1 MILEFVARSKKAFAI
16 TMLVLLY
23 CEAILPSYAIAAGR
37 VNYRHH
43 TERRYSP
50 LPPVKHVLPPGPPI
64 AKTTAKARIPE
75 VFGGPGQPESQSFH
89 SVNSDNMV
97 DLFTGDFSYNIP
109 LLDIDGYPLAI
120 GYSSGI
126 SMDQEASWVGLGWN
140 INPGAITRNMR
151 GLPDDFNGT
160 DTIQKASTMKENKTI
175 GVTSGADVEVTGL
188 SKFVGFG
195 IGGSMGVL
203 YNNYKGW
210 GLETSVNANINV
222 GSQSMGRFTNGL
234 SLTNS
239 SQNGLTIGTSFSYSF
254 ADRRASE
261 EGGMSGSVST
271 GLAYNAREGLKA
283 LTFSAGLR
291 QYTQDQQKAKETD
304 THGSAIASSISF
316 AQPSFTPS
324 INLAYTNTLV
334 SYTAK
339 IGYETKVVHPSFF
352 VTGYVSLQNIAEEDK
367 RLALPAYGYL
377 NYQQA
382 NGNEGALLDYNREK
396 EIAYREKPAVPNIA
410 VPSYTYDVFS
420 ISGEGTGGMF
430 RAYRGDIGYVYD
442 HAIRS
447 KDKSTI
453 ISTDVGIGDIVHGG
467 ADLGLTRAYTQVGPW
482 TEQNPLATTVA
493 FKKSDKTF
501 EGAYFRNPGE
511 LAGNTK
517 SFYSAIGDD
526 DVVAVQ
532 LHQPGNSSPTIEA
545 TNMLN
550 TYRNKRLAG
559 TKLLTKDNVYKPVR
573 DKRSQ
578 VISYLTA
585 AEASIAGLTRY
596 IENYTPNV
604 YSLSNCGMMFPDD
617 TNGDGSGLKGE
628 YFKRKDLKEKVFERI
643 DTAIYFN
650 SKDDINKNLPT
661 GAARLDNNFSA
672 RWTGRIK
679 VPYTGAYGF
688 VTNSDDGVRIYLND
702 TLIIDRWNDH
712 ANRKDSAWVN
722 LVGGELYNFR
732 AEYYQAGGGVIMKM
746 QWKSAHGTVEVPI
759 PSANYYLMPVKDT
772 FVVGNNILSREKR
785 VNDFRKPDHI
795 SEVNVLNAD
804 GRRYVYGLPVYNLNQ
819 KDLAF
824 SVDAA
829 GGKRADGLVKY
840 VAGSD
845 NTLNN
850 KKGND
855 NYFNSE
861 EIPSFAHSFLLT
873 GIVSPDYTDLT
884 GDGITDDDPGTAVK
898 FNYSKIAGVKNPHQW
913 RTPATDSA
921 SYNEGLRTDNRDDKG
936 SYVTG
941 TKELWYLHSIESKN
955 MIATFKVSERE
966 DLMAMNEN
974 GVRLNNRQ
982 TRKLDEINLY
992 TKADFQKY
1000 KTAAKPIK
1008 TVHFEYTYELCPG
1021 VNRPLNTGGK
1031 LTLKRIWFT
1040 YNGNDKGK
1048 RNPYVFNYNTNNP
1061 AYTGKSY
1068 DRWGN
1073 YKPETQNPGYL
1084 SYNPIT
1090 NAEYPYA
1097 LQDSTLA
1104 ARNAAAWTLDSIV
1117 LPSGGRLKIDYE
1129 SDDYAYVQNKRAA
1142 QLFKVTGFSN
1152 GIPASLNDLS
1162 RSLYGLT
1169 DYRYVSITVPKAVT
1183 SKQDIYT
1190 RYLEGLNGKLYFRL
1204 FVQVPADKYGGGGEY
1219 IPCYATIDG
1228 NEYGFYNSGKT
1239 IWIKVKA
1246 IDAAGDTG
1254 DALSIFSPMA
1264 QAAIQYLRLN
1274 LPSKAYPGSETG
1286 DNVGFADAIKI
1297 LLSQADNIN
1306 STFLTYNVAARAKG
1320 WMRDIDTS
1328 RTLVRLNNPVYK
1340 KYGGGLRVKRIRIYD
1355 NWKAMTNQLESV
1367 YGSEYQYTTT
1377 TYIDRTPVEIS
1388 SGVASYEPMIGG
1400 EENPWR
1406 QPLEYDQQ
1414 VAALAPVNLGYTEL
1428 PMGESFFPAPSIG
1441 YRNVRVRSIN
1451 NKNVRSANGFQETR
1465 FYTTYD
1471 FPVITDMTLTADGKK
1486 RFKPALS
1493 NFLRI
1498 NARHYVAISQGFKVE
1513 LNDMNG
1519 KLRSMAVYSEADA
1532 TKPLSYTENYYKVDD
1547 LSAEFKHLNSNAT
1560 TIDRTGVIDTAAMIG
1575 KDIELMLD
1583 MRHQKSVTNSNNFNA
1598 NGDFFSFAIPPVF
1611 LIPTLWNLAQR
1622 EEVVFKSVA
1631 ATKVINRHGI
1641 IDSVVVIDK
1650 GSRVSTS
1657 NLAYDNETGEVVL
1670 SATQNLFGDPVYKF
1684 TWPSAWTYD
1693 GMGAAYRN
1701 INTVISNVF
1710 ISKGKITKGID
1721 AGTESNYFTGGD
1733 EILVAS
1739 KVKTGGADCAPE
1751 IAFFPTGK
1759 MLYAIDINA
1768 QKGGTPDIY
1777 FVDADGVPFSGNDV
1791 VMKVVRSGRKNI
1803 SVTVGEATMLK
1814 NPLVKSGDKYQLV
1827 IDNTSRVINA
1837 SAVEYKQDWKVTD
1850 RKKQK
1855 VACTN

>member
-1 MILEFVARSKKAFAI
+1 MILEFVARSRKAFAM

-23 CEAILPSYAIAAGR
+23 CEAILPAYAFAEGRVHDRYYAGR
-37 VNYRHH
+37 TPV
-43 TERRYSP
+43 P
-50 LPPVKHVLPPGPPI
+50 LPLVEAVRTPDTRVVNTSSNTPALKP
-64 AKTTAKARIPE
+64 
-75 VFGGPGQPESQSFH
+75 FGGPGQPESGAFH
-89 SVNSDNMV
+89 SVNSNNMV
-97 DLFTGDFSYNIP
+97 DLFTGDFSYSIP

-120 GYSSGI
+120 GYNSGI

-140 INPGAITRNMR
+140 INPGAVTRNMR

-160 DTIQKASTMKENKTI
+160 DTVQKASTMKENRTI

-188 SKFVGFG
+188 SKFAGFG

-210 GLETSVNANINV
+210 GLENSVNANINV
-222 GSQSMGRFTNGL
+222 GSRAMGRFTNGL

-239 SQNGLTIGTSFSYSF
+239 SQNGLTVGTSFSYSF
-254 ADRRASE
+254 ADQRASE

-291 QYTQDQQKAKETD
+291 QYTQDQQNAKETNA
-304 THGSAIASSISF
+304 HGSSFSSSISF
-316 AQPSFTPS
+316 AQPSFTPAIS
-324 INLAYTNTLV
+324 LAYTNTLI

-339 IGYETKVVHPSFF
+339 IGYETKVVHPSFY
-352 VTGYVSLQNIAEEDK
+352 VTGYVSLQHIADEDK
-367 RLALPAYGYL
+367 HLALPAYGYL
-377 NYQQA
+377 NYQLA

-410 VPSYTYDVFS
+410 IPSYTYDVFS
-420 ISGEGTGGMF
+420 VSGEGTGGMF

-447 KDKSTI
+447 KDKSSI

-467 ADLGLTRAYTQVGPW
+467 ADLGLTHAYTQVGPW

-493 FKKSDKTF
+493 FRKSDTTF

-517 SFYSAIGDD
+517 SFYNAIGDD

-532 LHQPGNSSPTIEA
+532 LHQPGNSSPTIA
-545 TNMLN
+545 ASNMLN
-550 TYRNKRLAG
+550 SYRNKRLTG
-559 TKLLTKDNVYKPVR
+559 TKLLTNENVCKQSR

-585 AEASIAGLTRY
+585 AEAGTAGLTKY
-596 IENYTPNV
+596 IENYTPNS
-604 YSLSNCGMMFPDD
+604 YSLSNCGMLFPDN

-643 DTAIYFN
+643 DTAINFN
-650 SKDDINKNLPT
+650 SKDDINKNLPA

-679 VPYTGAYGF
+679 VPHTGAYGF
-688 VTNSDDGVRIYLND
+688 ITNSDDGVRVYLND

-746 QWKSAHGTVEVPI
+746 QWKTAHEMTEVPV
-759 PSANYYLMPVKDT
+759 SSGNYYLMPVKDT

-785 VNDFRKPDHI
+785 VNEFRKRDHI
-795 SEVNVLNAD
+795 SEVSVLNPD

-829 GGKRADGLVKY
+829 GGKRGDGLVKY
-840 VAGSD
+840 VAGAD

-850 KKGND
+850 KKGID

-873 GIVSPDYTDLT
+873 GIISPDYTDLT

-898 FNYSKIAGVKNPHQW
+898 FNYSKIAGIKNPFQW

-921 SYNEGLRTDNRDDKG
+921 TYNEGLRTDNRDDKG

-955 MIATFKVSERE
+955 MIATFKISQRE
-966 DLMAMNEN
+966 DLAAMNEN
-974 GVRLNNRQ
+974 GVRLNNRLA
-982 TRKLDEINLY
+982 RKLDEINLY

-1000 KTAAKPIK
+1000 NTAAKPIK
-1008 TVHFEYTYELCPG
+1008 TVHFEYTYDLCPG
-1021 VNRPLNTGGK
+1021 ANRGLNTSGK

-1073 YKPETQNPGYL
+1073 YKPEAQNPGYRV
-1084 SYNPIT
+1084 NNVIT

-1097 LQDSTLA
+1097 LQDSVLA
-1104 ARNAAAWTLDSIV
+1104 ARNAAAWTLDSII

-1142 QLFKVTGFSN
+1142 QMFKVTGFSN
-1152 GIPASLNDLS
+1152 DVPGALTDLS

-1169 DYRYVSITVPKAVT
+1169 DHRYVSITVPQAVT
-1183 SKQDIYT
+1183 SRQEVYT

-1204 FVQVPADKYGGGGEY
+1204 FVTVPADKYGSGGEY
-1219 IPCYATIDG
+1219 IPCYATIDD
-1228 NEYGFYNSGKT
+1228 NEYGFYNNGKT

-1286 DNVGFADAIKI
+1286 DNVEFADAIKI

-1306 STFLTYNVAARAKG
+1306 NTFLTYNVAARAKG
-1320 WMRDIDTS
+1320 WMREIDTS
-1328 RTLVRLNNPVYK
+1328 RTLVRLDNPYYK

-1367 YGSEYQYTTT
+1367 YGSEYQYTMTT
-1377 TYIDRTPVEIS
+1377 EVNRKPITIS

-1414 VAALAPVNLGYTEL
+1414 VAALAPVNMGYTEL
-1428 PMGESFFPAPSIG
+1428 PLGESFFPASFVG
-1441 YRNVRVRSIN
+1441 YRNVKVRPLN
-1451 NKNVRSANGFQETR
+1451 NKNVRSASGFEESR

-1471 FPVITDMTLTADGKK
+1471 FPVITDMTLIADGKK
-1486 RFKPALS
+1486 RFKPALA

-1498 NARHYVAISQGFKVE
+1498 NAKHYVAISQGFKVE

-1519 KLRSMAVYSEADA
+1519 KLRSKAVYAETDA
-1532 TKPLSYTENYYKVDD
+1532 VTPLSYAEHYYKVDD
-1547 LSAEFKHLNSNAT
+1547 LSAEFKHLSSTAI
-1560 TIDRTGVIDTAAMIG
+1560 TIDRNGVVDTAATIG

-1641 IDSVVVIDK
+1641 LDSIVVIDK
-1650 GSRVSTS
+1650 GSRISTA
-1657 NLAYDNETGEVVL
+1657 NLAYDNETGDVL
-1670 SATQNLFGDPVYKF
+1670 LTATQNLFGDPVYTFK
-1684 TWPSAWTYD
+1684 WPSAWTYD

-1701 INTVISNVF
+1701 INAVVSNVF
-1710 ISKGKITKGID
+1710 ITKGKITKGID

-1739 KVKTGGADCAPE
+1739 KVKTGGTDCAPD
-1751 IAFFPTGK
+1751 IAFFPTWK
-1759 MLYAIDINA
+1759 MLYAVDMNA
-1768 QKGGTPDIY
+1768 QTGGTPDIY

-1791 VMKVVRSGRKNI
+1791 TMKVVRSGRKNI
-1803 SVTVGEATMLK
+1803 TVTVGEATMLN
-1814 NPLVKSGDKYQLV
+1814 NPLVKKGAQYQLV
-1827 IDNTSRVINA
+1827 IDNTSRVIKA

-1850 RKKQK
+1850 RKKSK
-1855 VACTN
+1855 TVCAN